1 MNQPNAP
8 HLPQLPGLD
17 CLRCDVCCRFSSP
30 AEDMPPGFSAG
41 ERDAILAAGM
51 PQAAFSGAAPRLGEP
66 ALLAVDG
73 KGSLCFAFDRSTN
86 GCRFYPL
93 RPFDCKLYPLTLMF
107 DDAGANVMVA
117 ADPACPAVERMSGTA
132 EMNAY
137 VDAAARLLDNE
148 LLEEMALR
156 RSAIGQHK
164 PWMERITPLP
174 NLTRR
179 VCRTDLGLRHLT
191 LAACKRLTEMAGP
204 VKLAGQALAAIRP
217 WTDCMELFY
226 AVEGE
231 RVLLF
236 GGGDGP
242 AFLLTP
248 PLGRGPLAPALARG
262 QEVLRAMNPSHIAP
276 RVQEVDDAAW
286 AQMEK
291 GGWTVTRTFEE
302 FVYERQALADLS
314 GHEYK
319 GKRSARNFFEK
330 TFAPTYR
337 PFAAEDLPACMEL
350 CRRWSAERAAAS
362 REDDLFLAQLQASG
376 SMVARALREAGELG
390 LKARVVEAQGR
401 IVACA
406 AGFDV
411 PGADQFAVMIEFAS
425 REHKGAAAWLYQQMC
440 AEAAPAPWINAM
452 SDSGLAGLAR
462 VKESYHPARR
472 LTSRVVARGP
482 RSV

>member
-1 MNQPNAP
+1 MNQPKAP
-8 HLPQLPGLD
+8 SLPQLPGLD
-17 CLRCDVCCRFSSP
+17 CLKCDVCCRFSSP

-41 ERDAILAAGM
+41 EREAILAAGM
-51 PQAAFSGAAPRLGEP
+51 PAASFSGAAPALGEP
-66 ALLAVDG
+66 ALLAMDSQ
-73 KGSLCFAFDRSTN
+73 GSTCFAFDRATN
-86 GCRFYPL
+86 GCRLYAQRPL
-93 RPFDCKLYPLTLMF
+93 DCKLYPLTLMY
-107 DDAGANVMVA
+107 DDEGGRVMVA
-117 ADPACPAVERMSGTA
+117 ADPACPAVERMSGSP
-132 EMNAY
+132 ELNAY
-137 VDAAARLLDNE
+137 VDSVARLLDTE
-148 LLEEMALR
+148 LLEEIALR

-191 LAACKRLTEMAGP
+191 LAACKRIAGLAGP

-231 RVLLF
+231 RVLLV

-248 PLGRGPLAPALARG
+248 PLGRGPMAPALDRG
-262 QEVLRAMNPSHIAP
+262 QDILRQMNPGHIAP
-276 RVQEVDDAAW
+276 RVQEVDDSAW
-286 AQMEK
+286 PEMEK
-291 GGWTVTRTFEE
+291 AGWVVTHAFEE
-302 FVYERQALADLS
+302 FVYDRLALVELS

-319 GKRSARNFFEK
+319 GKRSARNHFEK
-330 TFAPTYR
+330 TFAPAYR
-337 PFAAEDLPACMEL
+337 PFNPEDLPVCMAL
-350 CRRWSAERAAAS
+350 FRKWSEERAGAS
-362 REDDLFLAQLQASG
+362 GDDLFLAQLQASAA
-376 SMVARALREAGELG
+376 MVARALREAPELG
-390 LKARVVEAQGR
+390 LKARVVEAEGR
-401 IVACA
+401 LVACT

-425 REHKGAAAWLYQQMC
+425 REHKGAAAWLYQQVC

-452 SDSGLAGLAR
+452 SDSGLANLAR

-472 LTSRVVARGP
+472 LTSRVVTRGP
-482 RSV
+482 RSG